1 MRLPN
6 AAHESRPWRIRE
18 IVPDFTLEDVWA
30 LPVHVFRYAEAFGD
44 EEERLLELWLPGWSI
59 PNLPTAKGFAE
70 TAHHAGLERPSMRGV
85 TAEVWPSL
93 RSLCRRAL
101 LGLPAAK
108 TLRALGLFDEARLAA
123 VRSALLQ
130 FEPGQCG
137 LWLYRIFTA
146 VRPMPGAARRLA
158 A

>member
-6 AAHESRPWRIRE
+6 AAHEYRPWRIRE

-30 LPVHVFRYAEAFGD
+30 LPVHVFRSAEAFGD
-44 EEERLLELWLPGWSI
+44 EEERLLELWLSGWSI

-70 TAHHAGLERPSMRGV
+70 TARRAGLERPSMRGV

-93 RSLCRRAL
+93 RSLRRRAL

-108 TLRALGLFDEARLAA
+108 ALRARSFPRSPARGGSFGPPAIRTWA
-123 VRSALLQ
+123 R
-130 FEPGQCG
+130 G
-137 LWLYRIFTA
+137 LWLYEAFTA